1 MFQEGMRNI
10 RLELLD
16 IMDRIDVIAKDK
28 TITEQQ
34 RTDAIAA
41 RDFIYVGYTR
51 VKQCLENKKGVQIE
65 YE

>member
-1 MFQEGMRNI
+1 MFQEGMYNI
-10 RLELLD
+10 RLELID
-16 IMDRIDVIAKDK
+16 IMDRIDAIAKDK

-51 VKQCLENKKGVQIE
+51 VKQCLEEK
-65 YE
+65 

>member
-10 RLELLD
+10 RLELID

-28 TITEQQ
+28 TITDQQ

-41 RDFIYVGYTR
+41 HDFIYVGYTR
-51 VKQCLENKKGVQIE
+51 VKQCLEDKK
-65 YE
+65 

>member
-1 MFQEGMRNI
+1 MFLEGMRNI
-10 RLELLD
+10 RLELID

-28 TITEQQ
+28 TITDQQ

-51 VKQCLENKKGVQIE
+51 VKQCLEDKK
-65 YE
+65 

>member
-10 RLELLD
+10 RLELID
-16 IMDRIDVIAKDK
+16 IMDRINVISKDK

-41 RDFIYVGYTR
+41 RDFIYVGYVR
-51 VKQCLENKKGVQIE
+51 VKQCLEEK
-65 YE
+65 

>member
-1 MFQEGMRNI
+1 MAFQEGMRNI
-10 RLELLD
+10 RLELID

-28 TITEQQ
+28 TITDQQ

-51 VKQCLENKKGVQIE
+51 VKQCLEEK
-65 YE
+65 

>member
-10 RLELLD
+10 RLELID

-28 TITEQQ
+28 TITDQQ

-51 VKQCLENKKGVQIE
+51 VKQCLEDKK
-65 YE
+65 

>member
-1 MFQEGMRNI
+1 MMFQEGMYNI
-10 RLELLD
+10 RLELID
-16 IMDRIDVIAKDK
+16 IMDRIDAIAKDK

-51 VKQCLENKKGVQIE
+51 VKQCLEEK
-65 YE
+65 

>member
-1 MFQEGMRNI
+1 MAFQEGMRNI
-10 RLELLD
+10 RLELID

-51 VKQCLENKKGVQIE
+51 VKQCLEDKK
-65 YE
+65 

>member
-1 MFQEGMRNI
+1 MFQEGMYNI
-10 RLELLD
+10 RLELID

-41 RDFIYVGYTR
+41 RDFIYIGYVR
-51 VKQCLENKKGVQIE
+51 VKQCLEEK
-65 YE
+65 

>member
-10 RLELLD
+10 RLELID

-51 VKQCLENKKGVQIE
+51 VKQCLEDKK
-65 YE
+65 

>member
-10 RLELLD
+10 RLELID
-16 IMDRIDVIAKDK
+16 IMDRIDAIAKDK
-28 TITEQQ
+28 TITDQQ

-51 VKQCLENKKGVQIE
+51 VKQCLENKK
-65 YE
+65 

>member
-10 RLELLD
+10 RLEVID
-16 IMDRIDVIAKDK
+16 IMDRIDMISKDK

-41 RDFIYVGYTR
+41 RDFIYVGYVR
-51 VKQCLENKKGVQIE
+51 VKQCLEDNK
-65 YE
+65 

>member
-10 RLELLD
+10 RLELID
-16 IMDRIDVIAKDK
+16 IMDRIDAIAKDK
-28 TITEQQ
+28 TITDQQ

-51 VKQCLENKKGVQIE
+51 VKQCLEVNK
-65 YE
+65 

>member
-10 RLELLD
+10 RLELID
-16 IMDRIDVIAKDK
+16 IMDRIDMISKDK

-51 VKQCLENKKGVQIE
+51 VKQCLEDKNDRKKSN
-65 YE
+65 

>member
-10 RLELLD
+10 RFELID
-16 IMDRIDVIAKDK
+16 IMDRIDAIAKDK
-28 TITEQQ
+28 TITDQQ

-51 VKQCLENKKGVQIE
+51 VKQCLEDKK
-65 YE
+65 

>member
-10 RLELLD
+10 RLEL
-16 IMDRIDVIAKDK
+16 IDVMNMIDDLAKDK

-41 RDFIYVGYTR
+41 RDFIYVGYVR
-51 VKQCLENKKGVQIE
+51 VKQCLEDKK
-65 YE
+65 

>member
-10 RLELLD
+10 RLELID

-41 RDFIYVGYTR
+41 RDFIYVGYVR
-51 VKQCLENKKGVQIE
+51 VKQCLEEK
-65 YE
+65 